1 MRIKPFTLTGGFVQ
15 LEPIVRDHAPALA
28 AAGSADRS
36 SYGYTAVPHDVASAQ
51 AYIDGLLDDAQ
62 RDLVVP
68 FAQRRRADHSVV
80 GSTRYMNIVWWPD
93 RGTPVEVEIGGTW
106 LSAAAQRSPVNTDAK
121 LLLLTHAFDVWNV
134 NRVAICTDARNTRS
148 RMAIERLGANFEGV
162 LRNHRASMGHT
173 TEPGKPRDTA
183 TYSII
188 PSEWPG
194 IRERLIR
201 RRPADA

>member
-80 GSTRYMNIVWWPD
+80 GRDRKSTRLN
-93 RGTPVEVEIGGTW
+93 
-106 LSAAAQRSPVNTDAK
+106 SSHQ
-121 LLLLTHAFDVWNV
+121 
-134 NRVAICTDARNTRS
+134 
-148 RMAIERLGANFEGV
+148 
-162 LRNHRASMGHT
+162 
-173 TEPGKPRDTA
+173 
-183 TYSII
+183 
-188 PSEWPG
+188 
-194 IRERLIR
+194 
-201 RRPADA
+201 